1 MKIICMVPARL
12 NSKRVS
18 RKNIRLINGKPLIG
32 YVLETLQACKQF
44 DAIFVNSEA
53 EIFGDIAKHYGV
65 NFYKRPSAL
74 SSDTATNDQFML
86 DFMNNVDGDVV
97 IQVLP
102 TSPLVTSAEIKN
114 FVAEMETGLYDTLIS
129 VEHKQIACLYKD
141 QEINFDRLA
150 VNPPS
155 QTMTPI
161 KAYATVLMG
170 WRYDKFKEDMRRFG
184 SGYHGGLGPTGYFEL
199 RGLSTLDIDREEDFC
214 LVERIILS
222 QEIQDSPVIKYYGEL

>member
-86 DFMNNVDGDVV
+86 DFMNNVDGFK
-97 IQVLP
+97 
-102 TSPLVTSAEIKN
+102 TIK
-114 FVAEMETGLYDTLIS
+114 LIS
-129 VEHKQIACLYKD
+129 KNKAEFTFEN
-141 QEINFDRLA
+141 QEKKVINF
-150 VNPPS
+150 
-155 QTMTPI
+155 
-161 KAYATVLMG
+161 
-170 WRYDKFKEDMRRFG
+170 
-184 SGYHGGLGPTGYFEL
+184 
-199 RGLSTLDIDREEDFC
+199 
-214 LVERIILS
+214 
-222 QEIQDSPVIKYYGEL
+222 